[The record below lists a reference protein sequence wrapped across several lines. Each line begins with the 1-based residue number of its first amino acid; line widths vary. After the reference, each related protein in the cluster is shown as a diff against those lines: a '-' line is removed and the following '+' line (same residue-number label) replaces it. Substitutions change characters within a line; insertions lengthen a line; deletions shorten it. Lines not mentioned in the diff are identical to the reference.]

1 MLKRRGLRRQP
12 GRNKE
17 ESKEAGAEGGRGTV
31 ISIS

>member
-1 MLKRRGLRRQP
+1 MFKRRGLRRQP

-17 ESKEAGAEGGRGTV
+17 ESEEAGAGGGRGAT